1 MAGCH
6 SVHAS
11 SMTTRLTALDATFLE
26 LEQADESAHMH
37 IGGIMVFDPV
47 PGGGAPAREQYCEQL
62 AERLQVLPRYGQR
75 LSAPHTGGLSFP
87 EWTDVPGFDAGRHVT
102 RAALPAPG
110 GERELGEWSS
120 SFFSQRLARHRPL
133 WEIVIREGLAGD
145 RWALATK
152 THHCMVDGVGSLDVG
167 HLLLDATPEP
177 PEPVA
182 PAVKAPATP
191 PTSAGQSALARVAR

>member
-62 AERLQVLPRYGQR
+62 AERLQVLPPCSGARPPRPPPGG
-75 LSAPHTGGLSFP
+75 APLPGGP
-87 EWTDVPGFDAGRHVT
+87 
-102 RAALPAPG
+102 ALPGLPG
-110 GERELGEWSS
+110 GG
-120 SFFSQRLARHRPL
+120 AR
-133 WEIVIREGLAGD
+133 AGG
-145 RWALATK
+145 A
-152 THHCMVDGVGSLDVG
+152 
-167 HLLLDATPEP
+167 P
-177 PEPVA
+177 PA
-182 PAVKAPATP
+182 
-191 PTSAGQSALARVAR
+191 AGGGARA

>member
-47 PGGGAPAREQYCEQL
+47 PGGGAPARAAAPPL
-62 AERLQVLPRYGQR
+62 A
-75 LSAPHTGGLSFP
+75 GG
-87 EWTDVPGFDAGRHVT
+87 GGAGRGGP
-102 RAALPAPG
+102 RPAPAPG

-120 SFFSQRLARHRPL
+120 SFFSQRLDRHRPL
-133 WEIVIREGLAGD
+133 WEIVILEGLAGD

-152 THHCMVDGVGSLDVG
+152 THHYLEIG
-167 HLLLDATPEP
+167 
-177 PEPVA
+177 
-182 PAVKAPATP
+182 
-191 PTSAGQSALARVAR
+191 R